1 MSSIVSLAML
11 AVVSEEV
18 TFMESSTLMGS
29 GYYARII
36 RDLRETALTTTEL
49 AEIAGVKDRQVQHWA
64 AGTHR
69 PTGPKRDRLLEVA
82 YIVDQLKG
90 VYKPEGVDIWL
101 HGRNRD
107 LNGNRPIDLLREG
120 DFAAV
125 LNAVERLT
133 TGAM

>member
-1 MSSIVSLAML
+1 
-11 AVVSEEV
+11 
-18 TFMESSTLMGS
+18 MESSTLMGS

-49 AEIAGVKDRQVQHWA
+49 ADIAGVKDRQVHHWA

-82 YIVDQLKG
+82 YIVDQLKD

-107 LNGNRPIDLLREG
+107 LNGKRPIDLLREG

>member
-1 MSSIVSLAML
+1 MATGSL
-11 AVVSEEV
+11 
-18 TFMESSTLMGS
+18 MES

-36 RDLRETALTTTEL
+36 ESLRETALTA
-49 AEIAGVKDRQVQHWA
+49 AEVAAITGVKERQVQHWV

-69 PTGPKRDRLLEVA
+69 PAGAKRDRLLELA
-82 YIVDQLKG
+82 YIVERLGD
-90 VYKPEGVDIWL
+90 VYRPEGIDIWI

-107 LNGNRPIDLLREG
+107 LGGQRPIDLLQRG

-125 LNAVERLT
+125 LNAVERLE